1 MLKKLESKA
10 SLISQTQNKIKKET
24 FMATT
29 LISSPKTVIDTN
41 IQSKAVNLKQQ
52 LNQSQ
57 SDAAVIQMY
66 LTAIQTKTI
75 LGRT

>member
-1 MLKKLESKA
+1 
-10 SLISQTQNKIKKET
+10 
-24 FMATT
+24 MATT